1 MEQITIQAK
10 DGLLIQ
16 ATIFHVE
23 NAKGIVQI
31 IHGAKEHQAR
41 YFHFAKYL
49 QTKGFAVITSDN
61 RGHGSSVNDEF
72 PLGFMDGMK
81 EIIDDQLL
89 VTKKAE
95 DMYPNK
101 PLSLLG
107 HSLGSVF
114 ARCYIQEHDANIEKL
129 ILSGTVNYVP
139 GVSFGIM
146 LGKLIASVSG
156 KRGYNKFL
164 ERLSLKNQKD
174 DLWISVSEENLTKY
188 RNDPLCQY
196 DYQNQAVI
204 TIFEAVKQMQNIA
217 AYKCSRPELSIL
229 SISGEGDPI
238 TGGEKGLRHSIQTLE
253 KVGYSDIKNIVY
265 PNMNHEVLNED
276 EKETVYRDVLHFLLA

>member
-114 ARCYIQEHDANIEKL
+114 ARCYIQEHDANIEK
-129 ILSGTVNYVP
+129 
-139 GVSFGIM
+139 
-146 LGKLIASVSG
+146 
-156 KRGYNKFL
+156 R
-164 ERLSLKNQKD
+164 
-174 DLWISVSEENLTKY
+174 SEERRVGKECREWIWWKRVKTERY
-188 RNDPLCQY
+188 R
-196 DYQNQAVI
+196 V
-204 TIFEAVKQMQNIA
+204 
-217 AYKCSRPELSIL
+217 
-229 SISGEGDPI
+229 
-238 TGGEKGLRHSIQTLE
+238 TGGWQRL
-253 KVGYSDIKNIVY
+253 
-265 PNMNHEVLNED
+265 
-276 EKETVYRDVLHFLLA
+276 